1 MVIHDEVKA
10 LKYTVG
16 AATAL
21 GTTGLAPFSRSRLI
35 SILLILDLA
44 YVINAMDR
52 QVFPILIKPIAG
64 ELSLA
69 PAQFGLLSTVFT
81 LGLGLAALPAGYIA
95 DRIGRK
101 NMIQAGL
108 IIFSIATGLQGLAH
122 GFSDLTAYRVLSGI
136 GEGAQNAALYTAVGV
151 YFHRNRSLA
160 VGTLNVGFGVG
171 AFIGPLLGNYALQLS
186 GSWRVPL
193 FIFAILG
200 LVVLLVVQFGV
211 PKSLTDIARNVGEIE
226 NAPQSEVRLFNRNVV
241 GCMIVATVSGFAIY
255 GYLGLYPTFLQ
266 DAGHFTS
273 AQASL
278 ISGMFGVGALA
289 SIPIGLAADRWNQKA
304 LNIIGLLGLMVVGGL
319 MFAVP
324 LPMEAHMVL
333 TVVMGVCFTGIL
345 YLNTN
350 TLMQRSVPE
359 HRVGTA
365 VGLFVAALYIPA
377 SIAGYVFG
385 SLRVELGWAGAGLII
400 TAVIPTLGL
409 IAMLFVTNP
418 QKAPSL
424 NPTTP

>member
-10 LKYTVG
+10 LNNTVG
-16 AATAL
+16 AASPL
-21 GTTGLAPFSRSRLI
+21 GTTGPALFSRSRLI

-52 QVFPILIKPIAG
+52 QVFPILVKPIAA

-69 PAQFGLLSTVFT
+69 PAQFGLLATVFT
-81 LGLGLAALPAGYIA
+81 LGLGLAALPAGYIS

-101 NMIQAGL
+101 NMIQTGL
-108 IIFSIATGLQGLAH
+108 IIFSIATGLQGVAH
-122 GFSDLTAYRVLSGI
+122 GFLDMTAYRVLSGI
-136 GEGAQNAALYTAVGV
+136 GEGAQNAALYAAVGV

-171 AFIGPLLGNYALQLS
+171 AFIGPLFGNYALQLS
-186 GSWRVPL
+186 GSWRAPL

-211 PKSLTDIARNVGEIE
+211 PKSLTDSAGNGDEIE

-278 ISGMFGVGALA
+278 IFGMFGVGALA

-324 LPMEAHMVL
+324 LPMGAHMVL
-333 TVVMGVCFTGIL
+333 TVLMGVCFTGIL

-350 TLMQRSVPE
+350 TLMQRSVPQ

-400 TAVIPTLGL
+400 IGVIPSLGL

-418 QKAPSL
+418 PKASSL
-424 NPTTP
+424 NPTAP

>member
-1 MVIHDEVKA
+1 MKHAI
-10 LKYTVG
+10 
-16 AATAL
+16 AATTPLKTAEPVL
-21 GTTGLAPFSRSRLI
+21 FSRSRLI
-35 SILLILDLA
+35 CILLILDLA

-52 QVFPILIKPIAG
+52 QIFPILIKPIAG

-108 IIFSIATGLQGLAH
+108 IIFSIATGLQGVAH
-122 GFSDLTAYRVLSGI
+122 GLLDLTAYRVVSGI
-136 GEGAQNAALYTAVGV
+136 GEGAQNAALYAAVGA

-160 VGTLNVGFGVG
+160 VGTLNVGYGVG

-193 FIFAILG
+193 FIFALLG
-200 LVVLLVVQFGV
+200 LVVLLVVQFGA
-211 PKSLTDIARNVGEIE
+211 PKSLTDSAL
-226 NAPQSEVRLFNRNVV
+226 EVEKIDGAAQHQPRLFNRNVIS
-241 GCMIVATVSGFAIY
+241 CMVVSIVSGFAAY

-278 ISGMFGVGALA
+278 IFGMFGVGALA

-304 LNIIGLLGLMVVGGL
+304 LNIIGLLGLMAVGSL
-319 MFAVP
+319 TFAVP
-324 LPMEAHMVL
+324 LPLAAHMVL
-333 TVVMGVCFTGIL
+333 TIGMGICVTGIL

-350 TLMQRSVPE
+350 TLMQRSVPD

-365 VGLFVAALYIPA
+365 VGLFVSALYLPA

-385 SLRVELGWAGAGLII
+385 SLRVALGWAGAGLII
-400 TAVIPTLGL
+400 TAVIPTVGL

-418 QKAPSL
+418 PKASSL
-424 NPTTP
+424 TRV